1 MSHRFA
7 TMHRARYIL
16 TAGLIL
22 GLAAASVSAISQP
35 AGGSVIYVDADVTGA
50 ETGESWADAFSDLQ
64 DALGSASS
72 GDDIWVAEGQY
83 TPTGGSDRTISF
95 ELMDGVALYGGFD
108 GTEATREERDWTIYE
123 SVLSGNIADPGQEN
137 DNSYHVVV
145 ATDTGS
151 TTILDG
157 VIVSDGEADDSAFPN
172 DRGGGVYAP
181 DSDLQIINCVFTDN
195 DAFIGG
201 GGLYSEGGAP
211 LVEDSF
217 FENGLANAGGGAH
230 FANSTPTLRRVTFR
244 NNSAGQ
250 LYFADSSGGLIED
263 GLIEGGS
270 LVGVIIIGSSP
281 RFVRTTI
288 RNNLIGSGGDGGGAR
303 IEEESNP
310 IFEDSVFEGNTAG
323 AWGGGVLIQD
333 GSSPLFLRTTFRENE
348 SMGGGGGAALVLGG
362 EPAFIDCIFERNI
375 GRGAGGALQV
385 LSSGIQII
393 NSHFLGNTS
402 TFNGSAAG
410 ALILSG
416 PPNVGT
422 ALLANVIFVGNEGD
436 QGGAIAAVG
445 VAAGEARL
453 VNVTLAANKGRSN
466 GGAIYSDDGE
476 GLEIQNSILWGN
488 EAPLDN
494 EIHIVQGG
502 PPVIERSIVAGGYP
516 SGTDILN
523 QNPLFVRNPDPG
535 PDGNWGTDDD
545 DYGDLRLREGS
556 PGIDYGLQS
565 FLPPDIWDLDDDG
578 DTTEPLPI
586 DLNGDVRVQA
596 AEVDLGAYEGAVIV
610 ANEPDVPEPAFSLS
624 VFPNPAR
631 ESATLVFL
639 LDRPSDVRL
648 AVYDVLGREVARLSD
663 GILDVGRH
671 VVAFD
676 ASALPS
682 GTYLIRMTSRPENE
696 GAVRTFTQRITLLR

>member
-1 MSHRFA
+1 MCPSRSAFIVMA
-7 TMHRARYIL
+7 
-16 TAGLIL
+16 AGLFL
-22 GLAAASVSAISQP
+22 SLAAMFVPAGAQP
-35 AGGSVIYVDADVTGA
+35 AGGSVIYVDVDAAGA
-50 ETGESWADAFSDLQ
+50 ETGASWADAYTDLQ
-64 DALGSASS
+64 DALTAAMS
-72 GDDIWVAEGQY
+72 GDEIWVAEGMY
-83 TPTGGSDRTISF
+83 TPTDGSDRTISF
-95 ELMDGVALYGGFD
+95 VLTSGVAIYGGFN
-108 GTEATREERDWTIYE
+108 GTETTRDERDWTINE
-123 SVLSGNIADPGQEN
+123 SILSGDVGVPGDST
-137 DNSYHVVV
+137 DNTYNVLTAIGTNSATVLDGFTVRHGKASNVTPPFDRGAGLYAPNSDIVVRNSTFRWNV
-145 ATDTGS
+145 ASVGGGS
-151 TTILDG
+151 QRGGAIYFEFGMPLVESCTFESNVGLGAISDSGGSPLILDSNING
-157 VIVSDGEADDSAFPN
+157 SF
-172 DRGGGVYAP
+172 GGGVFFDQGSTA
-181 DSDLQIINCVFTDN
+181 
-195 DAFIGG
+195 
-201 GGLYSEGGAP
+201 
-211 LVEDSF
+211 LVEDVVI
-217 FENGLANAGGGAH
+217 ENGELSGFFIIASNPH
-230 FANSTPTLRRVTFR
+230 F
-244 NNSAGQ
+244 
-250 LYFADSSGGLIED
+250 I
-263 GLIEGGS
+263 
-270 LVGVIIIGSSP
+270 
-281 RFVRTTI
+281 RTTI
-288 RNNLIGSGGDGGGAR
+288 RNNRIGSGGDGGGGR
-303 IEEESNP
+303 IEEGSNP
-310 IFEDSVFEGNTAG
+310 IFEDSVFEGNTAA